1 MDLKFWS
8 ALSGKITSGED
19 VVIATIIASKGSVP
33 RGSGA
38 RMLVG
43 KAGRIIGTVG
53 GGAVEYECM
62 SIAEEMIASRK
73 NECRHFILDKN
84 DIADIGMVCGGDVD
98 ILFQFVSSED
108 EKLCGLFRKLGECAV
123 KKIPCYLAY
132 IIREINSLETFL
144 IYEEEGTLMICG
156 FADKVH
162 DDSAAEL
169 LKKAV
174 DGYSFNKP
182 CLTETTLAGTKV
194 KLYIEQIVSPER
206 VFIFGGGHVAQQL
219 VPILSRCDFNCS
231 VIEDRP
237 EYAKSSLFEDK
248 CDIILVEEGTLSK
261 NLPEIT
267 ENDYVCIMTRGHK
280 DDYLVQAAVLKSK
293 AHYIGVIGSRRKI
306 AAVNEKLMADGF
318 TKEDIK
324 RITTPIGLDIMS
336 ETPAE
341 IAVSICAQLIM
352 VRAKRKGKKQ

>member
-43 KAGRIIGTVG
+43 KDGRIIGTVG
-53 GGAVEYECM
+53 GGAVEYECIN
-62 SIAEEMIASRK
+62 IAKEMMLSGK

-98 ILFQFVSSED
+98 ILFQLVSSED
-108 EKLCGLFRKLGECAV
+108 EKNIELYSKLFSLIKE
-123 KKIPCYLAY
+123 KKTCYL
-132 IIREINSLETFL
+132 
-144 IYEEEGTLMICG
+144 IYGIHEPGTIEMTIVG
-156 FADKVH
+156 ADGEKY
-162 DDSAAEL
+162 
-169 LKKAV
+169 
-174 DGYSFNKP
+174 GYSVPPDIFEKCSESTALISYENRGK
-182 CLTETTLAGTKV
+182 KY
-194 KLYIEQIVSPER
+194 YIEQIVSPER

-237 EYAKSSLFEDK
+237 EYAKPRLFEDK